1 MPGCG
6 TKKPM
11 WWKRHIMK
19 DKETQ
24 TDRVDQRDQAT
35 QVGSESADSVYVTF
49 NQATAQSTVQDQ
61 ATLSSLSSSESQS
74 ADRLADMVDG
84 GAEYV
89 VYAEYFAPGPH
100 GLAPPAPPAIPDPA
114 VPDPPDLP
122 PDVPAPPTNRMV
134 PLYRGW
140 STHGGST
147 RGTRYWARKWHQQ

>member
-1 MPGCG
+1 ME
-6 TKKPM
+6 
-11 WWKRHIMK
+11 

-49 NQATAQSTVQDQ
+49 TQATAQSTVQDQ

-84 GAEYV
+84 EA
-89 VYAEYFAPGPH
+89 
-100 GLAPPAPPAIPDPA
+100 D
-114 VPDPPDLP
+114 
-122 PDVPAPPTNRMV
+122 RRV

-140 STHGGST
+140 STHGG
-147 RGTRYWARKWHQQ
+147 RYWARYWHQQ